1 MKASQKPALTL
12 LIWLLSIRVFAQVV
26 NFTTSPLPIVVI
38 DTEGRTIIN
47 EPKVK
52 AKMGIINNTGGA
64 VNDIGDAF
72 NDYDGFIGVEYR
84 GSSSQALFPKKSL
97 GIETWD
103 ADGNDIN
110 VSLLGYPEEE
120 DWVLHGPYSDKTMM
134 RNKLTFDLYAFTGRY
149 GSRTRYVELVLNG
162 QYQGVY
168 MLMEKVKRDEGRVN
182 IANLKAEDNSGDELT
197 GGYILKL
204 DKFDGSGGDG
214 FASEYRPI
222 GFQNDDQ
229 QIFFQYD
236 TPSQDEITPAQA
248 GYIQTF
254 MRNFER
260 TLASS
265 TYQDPVSGYY
275 KYVDLGSFVDF
286 FLINEINRNVDGYR
300 LSTFMYKDK
309 DSNDGKLHLGP
320 IWDFNLAFGNADY
333 CDGGN
338 TGGWAYQFNNVC
350 PGDYWLIPFWWEKLL
365 TDPVF
370 RRQAKL
376 RWFTL
381 RVDVWSDEAIME
393 MIDGYAAQL
402 DGPRQRNFQQWPV
415 IGTYVWPN
423 NFVGDTYEEEVG
435 YLKNW
440 ITARLAWLDTELG
453 SFEGPVDVT
462 GVAEKQVETIA
473 YPNPFE
479 GTAYFKVTGHL
490 KIKNITIYTVTG
502 QFVSEINS
510 PRPETGTL
518 FWDGKTA
525 SGADSPPGTYIYL
538 LEREDGFFTT
548 GKLIKGLGR

>member
-1 MKASQKPALTL
+1 MNTPQKLTFPF
-12 LIWLLSIRVFAQVV
+12 LIWLISANVFAQSVS
-26 NFTTSPLPIVVI
+26 FTTSPLPIVVI

-52 AKMGIINNTGGA
+52 AKMGIISNPDGT
-64 VNDIGDAF
+64 VNSIADAF
-72 NDYDGFIGVEYR
+72 NDYNGFIGIEFR
-84 GSSSQALFPKKSL
+84 GSSSQALFPKKSF

-103 ADGNDIN
+103 ADGNDIH

-134 RNKLTFDLYAFTGRY
+134 RNKLTFDLYSFTGRY
-149 GSRTRYVELVLNG
+149 SSRTRYVEVVLNG
-162 QYQGVY
+162 QYHGVY
-168 MLMEKVKRDEGRVN
+168 MLMEKVKRDEGRVD
-182 IANLKAEDNSGDELT
+182 IANLREEDNSGDELT

-214 FASEYRPI
+214 FASEYRPL
-222 GFQNDDQ
+222 GYQNNEQ

-236 TPSQDEITPAQA
+236 TPAEDEITATQK

-254 MRNFER
+254 MKSFER

-265 TYQDPVSGYY
+265 GYRDPVSGYY

-286 FLINEINRNVDGYR
+286 FLINEMNRNVDGYR

-309 DSNDGKLHLGP
+309 DSNGGKLNLGP

-333 CDGGN
+333 CDGGD
-338 TGGWAYQFNNVC
+338 TDGWAYQFNNVC
-350 PGDYWLIPFWWEKLL
+350 PADYWLIPLWWDKLL
-365 TDPVF
+365 DDPAF
-370 RRQAKL
+370 RRQAKA

-381 RVDVWSDEAIME
+381 RADVWSDDAIME
-393 MIDGYAAQL
+393 MIDGYAEQL
-402 DGPRQRNFQQWPV
+402 DGPRQRNFQRWPV

-423 NFVGDTYEEEVG
+423 NFVGATYETEVG

-440 ITARLAWLDTELG
+440 ITARVAWLDTEFG

-462 GVAEKQVETIA
+462 GVAEKQLTTIV

-479 GTAYFKVTGHL
+479 GTVYFKITDHL
-490 KIKNITIYTVTG
+490 KIRSIKIYNVTG
-502 QFVSEINS
+502 QFISEIN
-510 PRPETGTL
+510 PPKPQTETL
-518 FWDGKTA
+518 FWDGKTP
-525 SGADSPPGTYIYL
+525 SGAENPPGTYIYH
-538 LEREDGFFTT
+538 LEREDGSLTM
-548 GKLIKGLGR
+548 GKLIKGLGQ